1 MVPDDDERTTI
12 LGIPVTTLS
21 RTLVDCASSLSPM
34 GGLVIA
40 DAALRAGVDRTEVD
54 ALIDRRRGRRG
65 IARARAVIALA
76 DAGAESPGESVA
88 RYLVLRDGL
97 PVPTTQIPIAT
108 RLGTFWA
115 DLGWEAWRIAL
126 EYDGRPKYTDGDR
139 EVLVREKRRHDAM
152 TEAGWRVL
160 RVTKEDLGVGTLSG
174 RVMRHLPSEVAA
186 HIHPRRALHP

>member
-1 MVPDDDERTTI
+1 MCGVH
-12 LGIPVTTLS
+12 S
-21 RTLVDCASSLSPM
+21 RSIRRPSS
-34 GGLVIA
+34 GGNPL
-40 DAALRAGVDRTEVD
+40 T
-54 ALIDRRRGRRG
+54 
-65 IARARAVIALA
+65 ALA

-97 PVPTTQIPIAT
+97 AVPTTQIPVAT

-115 DLGWEAWRIAL
+115 DLGWEAWQIAL
-126 EYDGRPKYTDGDR
+126 EYDGRPKYIDGDR

-174 RVMRHLPSEVAA
+174 RVLRHLPPEVTA